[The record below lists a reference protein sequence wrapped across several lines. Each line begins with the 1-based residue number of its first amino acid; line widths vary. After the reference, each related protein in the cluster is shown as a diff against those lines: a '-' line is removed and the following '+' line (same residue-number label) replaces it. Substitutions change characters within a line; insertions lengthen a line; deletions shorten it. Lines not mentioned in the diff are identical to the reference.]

1 MNRSIDGLTGRSSL
15 VLGHCAGMIDV
26 VALPVWVGI
35 VLIRY
40 YGLDPQN
47 AGALATS
54 FLGAVVASSLLISP
68 RIRHIRGTI
77 AAPAGFALAAAA
89 FFCMIFTR
97 DYPVLLALHVAGGLA
112 VGCALSL
119 THSAIGASPNPH
131 RLIAAGFTALS
142 VLSLGFLGGVP
153 RLVSTF
159 GGQVAF
165 LVLGA
170 IMLAAALAGMVGF
183 PDRPAADSHDGTQ
196 AVPERLSRGVW
207 FAMVGTSLLTLS
219 HSMMLSFLEPIG
231 LAHGFNAS
239 QIMNVLLAIGLVN
252 LLPGL
257 LAALLERKVSA
268 HAVMIAG
275 PVLQGALGF
284 TLTHSTFFGF
294 YAFAGIIFPTVMIF
308 THTFVFAFLARNDR
322 STRAVAATPVMAM
335 TGSAIGP
342 ILGGAVAR
350 HLGYQSIG
358 WTIVAAAAIST
369 VCFWQAA
376 RRPRAAPVPSAQAA
390 QLSE

>member
-1 MNRSIDGLTGRSSL
+1 MNRSIGGPKGRTSL

-40 YGLDPQN
+40 YGLDPQS

-54 FLGAVVASSLLISP
+54 FLGAAVVSSLFISS
-68 RIRHIRGTI
+68 RIDRIRGTI
-77 AAPAGFALAAAA
+77 AAPAGFALAAVA
-89 FFCMIFTR
+89 FFCMALTR
-97 DYPVLLALHVAGGLA
+97 DYTVLIGLHIVGGLA

-131 RLIAAGFTALS
+131 RLIAIGFTALS
-142 VLSLGFLGGVP
+142 ILSLGFLGGVP
-153 RLVSTF
+153 RMVSAL
-159 GGQVAF
+159 GGQVVF

-170 IMLAAALAGMVGF
+170 IMLTAALFGLLGF
-183 PDRPAADSHDGTQ
+183 PDRPTLASRDG
-196 AVPERLSRGVW
+196 VPRQRERLSHGVW
-207 FAMVGTSLLTLS
+207 FAMVGTGLLTLS

-231 LAHGFNAS
+231 LARGFS
-239 QIMNVLLAIGLVN
+239 VGQVMNVLLVMGMVN
-252 LLPGL
+252 MLPGL

-268 HAVMIAG
+268 RAVMVAG

-284 TLTHSTFFGF
+284 ALTRSTYFAP
-294 YAFAGIIFPTVMIF
+294 YAVAGVIFPTVIIF
-308 THTFVFAFLARNDR
+308 THTFVFAFLARNDP

-350 HLGYQSIG
+350 HFGYESIG
-358 WTIVAAAAIST
+358 WAILVAATISV
-369 VCFWQAA
+369 VCFWQAG
-376 RRPRAAPVPSAQAA
+376 RRTQSVHTPAAEAA
-390 QLSE
+390 H

>member
-1 MNRSIDGLTGRSSL
+1 MNRSIDGLKGRCSL

-54 FLGAVVASSLLISP
+54 FLGAVVASSLFISS
-68 RIRHIRGTI
+68 RIGRIRGTF

-89 FFCMIFTR
+89 FFCMTLTR

-119 THSAIGASPNPH
+119 THSAIGASSNPH

-153 RLVSTF
+153 RMVSTH
-159 GGQVAF
+159 GGHVAF
-165 LVLGA
+165 LVLGV
-170 IMLAAALAGMVGF
+170 IMLIAALSGLIGF
-183 PDRPAADSHDGTQ
+183 PDRPAPDSRDGMSV
-196 AVPERLSRGVW
+196 VPERLSRGVW

-231 LAHGFNAS
+231 LAHGFDAG

-284 TLTHSTFFGF
+284 TLTHSTFFGL

-350 HLGYQSIG
+350 HVGYESIG
-358 WTIVAAAAIST
+358 WAITMAATASAA
-369 VCFWQAA
+369 CFWQAA
-376 RRPRAAPVPSAQAA
+376 RRPQSIPVPSAEGA
-390 QLSE
+390 Q

>member
-1 MNRSIDGLTGRSSL
+1 
-15 VLGHCAGMIDV
+15 MIDV

-54 FLGAVVASSLLISP
+54 FLGAVVASSLFISP
-68 RIRHIRGTI
+68 RIGRIRGTI

-89 FFCMIFTR
+89 FFCMTLTR

-142 VLSLGFLGGVP
+142 VLSLAFLGGVP
-153 RLVSTF
+153 RMVSTL
-159 GGQVAF
+159 GGQFAF
-165 LVLGA
+165 LILGA
-170 IMLAAALAGMVGF
+170 IMLTAALAGLVGF
-183 PDRPAADSHDGTQ
+183 PDRPAPASRDGMP
-196 AVPERLSRGVW
+196 AVPERLSRSVW

-231 LAHGFNAS
+231 LAHGFGAG
-239 QIMNVLLAIGLVN
+239 QIMNVLLAIGVVN

-257 LAALLERKVSA
+257 LAALLERRVSA

-284 TLTHSTFFGF
+284 TLTHSTFFSL
-294 YAFAGIIFPTVMIF
+294 YAFAAIIFPTVMIF

-350 HLGYQSIG
+350 HVGYESIG
-358 WTIVAAAAIST
+358 WTIVVAATASA
-369 VCFWQAA
+369 VCFWQSA
-376 RRPRAAPVPSAQAA
+376 RRPHAAPVPSAEAA
-390 QLSE
+390 Q